1 MQRKIVDQGIRDEG
15 KVLEVKALTKRFGGV
30 TATNNVSFHVNNGE
44 KLGILGP
51 NGAGKTTL
59 FNQISG
65 FIAPDKGSIFY
76 KGMDIKKLKPHRR
89 SDIGMVRTFQLVRP
103 YKDMTV
109 RENLIIPFLSPRAKR
124 LMENSDKSLD
134 ETIDIILA
142 RVDLFKKK
150 NALVSQLPHGELK
163 KLEVA
168 KVAVVKPE
176 IIMLDEPFGGLSPG
190 EIEILSDY
198 INALNKEEGITF
210 MIIEHRLREFMKIVE
225 RVVVLNYGE
234 LIAEGAP
241 EEIVNNPLVI
251 EAYLGKGGAKIASA

>member
-1 MQRKIVDQGIRDEG
+1 MPRKTSNKPPRNRNTI
-15 KVLEVKALTKRFGGV
+15 LEVNALAKRFGGV
-30 TATNNVSFHVNNGE
+30 TATNNVTFHVNKGE

-76 KGMDIKKLKPHRR
+76 KGMDVKRLKPHRR

-109 RENLIIPFLSPRAKR
+109 GENLIIPFLSPRARR
-124 LMENSDKSLD
+124 LMQNTDTAVE
-134 ETIDIILA
+134 ETIDLILS
-142 RVDLFKKK
+142 RVDLLTKKHTP
-150 NALVSQLPHGELK
+150 VSQLPHGELK

-168 KVAVVKPE
+168 KVAVVKPD
-176 IIMLDEPFGGLSPG
+176 IIMLDEPFGGLSTG
-190 EIEILSDY
+190 EIDILSKY
-198 INALNKEEGITF
+198 INVLNKEEGITF
-210 MIIEHRLREFMKIVE
+210 VIVEHRLREFMKIVE
-225 RVVVLNYGE
+225 RVIVLNYGE

-241 EEIVNNPLVI
+241 EEIVKDPLVI
-251 EAYLGKGGAKIASA
+251 EAYLGKGGAKLASA

>member
-1 MQRKIVDQGIRDEG
+1 M
-15 KVLEVKALTKRFGGV
+15 LEVKGLTKKFGGV
-30 TATNNVSFHVNNGE
+30 MATNDVTFHVNHGE

-65 FIAPDKGSIFY
+65 FITPDKGEVFY
-76 KGMDIKKLKPHRR
+76 KGTDIKKLKPHQR

-124 LMENSDKSLD
+124 LMNDSVNSLE
-134 ETIDIILA
+134 ETIDLILS
-142 RVDLFKKK
+142 RVDLLKKK
-150 NALVSQLPHGELK
+150 NAPVSQLPHGELK

-176 IIMLDEPFGGLSPG
+176 IILLDEPFGGLSTG
-190 EIEILSDY
+190 EIDVLSEY
-198 INALNKEEGITF
+198 INVLNREEGITF
-210 MIIEHRLREFMKIVE
+210 VIIEHRLREFMKIVE
-225 RVVVLNYGE
+225 RVVVLNYGV
-234 LIAEGAP
+234 LIAEGVP
-241 EEIVNNPLVI
+241 GDIVKNPLVI

>member
-1 MQRKIVDQGIRDEG
+1 MKTKISNQHSRNREKI
-15 KVLEVKALTKRFGGV
+15 LEVQGLTKRFGGV
-30 TATNNVSFHVNNGE
+30 TATNDVTFQVTNGE

-65 FIAPDKGSIFY
+65 FITPDKGSIFY
-76 KGMDIKKLKPHRR
+76 RGIDIKRLKPHQR
-89 SDIGMVRTFQLVRP
+89 SDMGMVRTFQLVRP

-124 LMENSDKSLD
+124 VMANSDTSLE
-134 ETIDIILA
+134 ETIDLILS
-142 RVDLFKKK
+142 RVDLRKKK
-150 NALVSQLPHGELK
+150 HVLVSQLPHGELK

-176 IIMLDEPFGGLSPG
+176 IIMLDEPFGGLSTG
-190 EIEILSDY
+190 EIDILSEY
-198 INALNKEEGITF
+198 INALNQEEGITF
-210 MIIEHRLREFMKIVE
+210 VIIEHRLREFMKIVE

-234 LIAEGAP
+234 LIAEGSPA
-241 EEIVNNPLVI
+241 EIVKNPLVI
-251 EAYLGKGGAKIASA
+251 EAYLGKGGAKVASA